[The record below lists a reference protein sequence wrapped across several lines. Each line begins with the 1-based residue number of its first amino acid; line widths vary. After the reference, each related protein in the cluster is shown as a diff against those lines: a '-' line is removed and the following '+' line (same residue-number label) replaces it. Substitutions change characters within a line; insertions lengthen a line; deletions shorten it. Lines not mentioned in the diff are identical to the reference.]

1 MVVKPLIPGS
11 ATHHLLHILCQ
22 PAPAPVPASGR
33 ETDVPPRLCEDYG
46 HTGWDV
52 PRQRPSGGAV
62 LLLLSDFQK
71 LSQSRFASFKQT
83 VTFVSTS
90 FSIYI

>member
-11 ATHHLLHILCQ
+11 ATHHLLHTLCQ
-22 PAPAPVPASGR
+22 PAPAPAPASGR
-33 ETDVPPRLCEDYG
+33 ETGVPPASVRIMATDYG
-46 HTGWDV
+46 V

-90 FSIYI
+90 YSIYI